1 MPGESQLPVSADHYE
16 INMQVVPS
24 PADKPRQTPGWLDD
38 PVMVEKV
45 WRAYDMYL
53 QGQRVTKIA
62 ETMGVTPKTVYTYL
76 DRARSELPYL
86 TVALTYDLVEQR
98 RLWVTSAYVLA
109 AKIAESNLRLDRK
122 SEMFARLMTAA
133 GPWMSAI
140 EELVGVRKGAG
151 RINIQQSGENAQA
164 VLLDVEK
171 LASMIEK
178 NNELRNPPDDI
189 FNNAIYDAEVTY
201 GDSRAVSI
209 SFEEEEPDPDNG

>member
-1 MPGESQLPVSADHYE
+1 MPGESRLPVSADHYE

-24 PADKPRQTPGWLDD
+24 PADKPRNPPGWLDD

-62 ETMGVTPKTVYTYL
+62 ESMGVTPKTVYTYL
-76 DRARSELPYL
+76 DRAREELPYL

-98 RLWVTSAYVLA
+98 RQWVTSAYLLA
-109 AKIAESNLRLDRK
+109 AKIADSNLRLDRK

-140 EELVGVRKGAG
+140 EELTGARKGGG

-171 LASMIEK
+171 LAGMIER
-178 NNELRNPPDDI
+178 NNDLRNPPEDL
-189 FNNAIYDAEVTY
+189 FNNAIVNAEATY
-201 GDSRAVSI
+201 GDSRPI
-209 SFEEEEPDPDNG
+209 LFEEEGIVRDSD